1 MLCRVWEAMILNNIP
16 VLKID
21 IPLKKVEVGRYNG
34 EIVLASF
41 FANNNTKINVQFNT
55 PNYGSEYWIKIKK
68 NNKHYWDSYYSRAD
82 ETISL
87 VKGDVIT
94 AVAWNTSGSD
104 ISITAKDVKI
114 YDNNPGLNKIWFV
127 LYPRLISTVWESA
140 WCTVLWL
147 HPDNSRIWEI
157 DTTLITSAT
166 TWNIVLGNAIWFFK
180 IKWKNWKTYKLP
192 VFGE

>member
-1 MLCRVWEAMILNNIP
+1 MLAKVANVLIVNNTP
-16 VLKID
+16 VLKTD
-21 IPLKKVEVGRYNG
+21 IPSKKVEVSRYNW
-34 EIVLASF
+34 EVVLASF
-41 FANNNTKINVQFNT
+41 YADNNTQIRVQFHT
-55 PNYGSEYWIKIKK
+55 PDYRSEYWIKIKK